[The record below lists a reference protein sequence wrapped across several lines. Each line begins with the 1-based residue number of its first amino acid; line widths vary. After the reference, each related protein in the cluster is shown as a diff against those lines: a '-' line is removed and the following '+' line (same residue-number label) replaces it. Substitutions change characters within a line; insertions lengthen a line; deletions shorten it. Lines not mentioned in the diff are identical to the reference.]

1 MRLFNLLSSMINNI
15 FLIFRS
21 VSFWINLIISVL
33 LFGPI
38 AFLSGIVSYSVCLK
52 ISKLWCRYNLYFL
65 KLFCSLSYTYKGPRI
80 DSTQLIISR
89 HQSAWETLFLA
100 AYAEKPIFILKK
112 ELLRIPLF
120 GWCLFLLRNIAIDRS
135 DGVNALK
142 KILNSC
148 NEHIANKRT
157 LIIFPEGT
165 RVPYGQRG
173 TIKKGIFKIVE
184 SLKITSLV
192 LNHDAGKYWSRDSFI
207 IKPGCINIET
217 LSLDYTPKA
226 DNLNTII
233 REHFY

>member
-1 MRLFNLLSSMINNI
+1 MLLNSLLKMINNI
-15 FLIFRS
+15 LLISRS
-21 VSFWINLIISVL
+21 ISFWLNLVISVL

-38 AFLSGIVSYSVCLK
+38 AFFAGIVSYSVCLK

-65 KLFCSLSYTYKGPRI
+65 KLFCSLSYTYDGPWVN
-80 DSTQLIISR
+80 SSQLIISR

-120 GWCLFLLRNIAIDRS
+120 GWCLFLLKNIAIDRS
-135 DGVNALK
+135 DGVTALK
-142 KILNSC
+142 KIMNSC
-148 NEHIANKRT
+148 NDHIANKRT

-165 RVPYGQRG
+165 RVPYGQTG
-173 TIKKGIFKIVE
+173 TLKKGIFKIIE

-207 IKPGCINIET
+207 IKPGSIAIKT
-217 LSLDYTPKA
+217 LSLDYTAKA
-226 DNLNTII
+226 DNLNTVI
-233 REHFY
+233 REHFN

>member
-1 MRLFNLLSSMINNI
+1 MINNI

-38 AFLSGIVSYSVCLK
+38 AFLSGIVSY
-52 ISKLWCRYNLYFL
+52 
-65 KLFCSLSYTYKGPRI
+65 
-80 DSTQLIISR
+80 
-89 HQSAWETLFLA
+89 
-100 AYAEKPIFILKK
+100 ILKK